1 MNAPAPIRVAA
12 AAALAA
18 CLAAAGCATS
28 PGYGSTY
35 GSNTYGAPP
44 PVSGTCYD
52 CGTVTR
58 IDVNGTGGSN
68 VPNAT
73 GAVLGGIVG
82 AVAGRELAK
91 NSTDSTGKQNTATAA
106 GAVAGAVVGNAIQNR
121 SQANNGSYTVYVRM
135 SNGTTTTV
143 TQDDLGGIREGSYVR
158 VYNGRAWLR

>member
-1 MNAPAPIRVAA
+1 MHAPAPLRVAA
-12 AAALAA
+12 ATALAA

-28 PGYGSTY
+28 PYDSTY

-44 PVSGTCYD
+44 PVTGTCYD

-58 IDVNGTGGSN
+58 IDVNGTTGSN

-82 AVAGRELAK
+82 AVAGREIAK
-91 NSTDSTGKQNTATAA
+91 NNTDSTGRTNTATAA

-121 SQANNGSYTVYVRM
+121 AQANNGGYTIYVRM
-135 SNGTTTTV
+135 SNGSTQAV
-143 TQDDLGGIREGSYVR
+143 TQADLGGIREGSYVR
-158 VYNGRAWLR
+158 VYNGRAWLN